1 MKSQNLEDET
11 NVLFCFFLQLGAVVS
26 AFYNFFTYHYNDVMF
41 MKKNSSFLW
50 PLYIYLY
57 LGIIFVIHG
66 KFKWSLKSLVWEVNF
81 IALSYQT
88 GLLVIKEN
96 E

>member
-1 MKSQNLEDET
+1 MKSQNLEDEN
-11 NVLFCFFLQLGAVVS
+11 NVLFFLQLGAMVS
-26 AFYNFFTYHYNDVMF
+26 AFCNFLTYCYNDVMM
-41 MKKNSSFLW
+41 MKKNYSFSW

-66 KFKWSLKSLVWEVNF
+66 KFEWSLKSLVWEVNF
-81 IALSYQT
+81 IALSCQT

>member
-1 MKSQNLEDET
+1 
-11 NVLFCFFLQLGAVVS
+11 
-26 AFYNFFTYHYNDVMF
+26 
-41 MKKNSSFLW
+41 MKKNSSFSW

-81 IALSYQT
+81 IALSCQT

-96 E
+96 K

>member
-1 MKSQNLEDET
+1 MN
-11 NVLFCFFLQLGAVVS
+11 
-26 AFYNFFTYHYNDVMF
+26 
-41 MKKNSSFLW
+41 KNSSFSW

-81 IALSYQT
+81 IALSRQT